1 MPHSKPVP
9 ITLTGA
15 ANNRFRQ
22 QALLGNPGHHRIL
35 ATVGIQALGPEAV
48 EGILHAVLSFK
59 EEDFRE
65 SFDPWGDRDMV
76 VVEFNGQKIF
86 GKIDVYDPSLEFM
99 SPDPADD
106 MVTVRVL
113 TVMFDFEY

>member
-1 MPHSKPVP
+1 MPQDRPVS
-9 ITLTGA
+9 ITPTGI

-22 QALLGNPGHHRIL
+22 QGLLGNPAHHRIL
-35 ATVGIQALGPEAV
+35 ATSGIQALGPAAV
-48 EGILHAVLSFK
+48 QEILYAVLSFK

-65 SFDPWGDRDMV
+65 SFDPWGDRDMIV
-76 VVEFNGQKIF
+76 IERHGQKIF
-86 GKIDVYDPSLEFM
+86 GKIDTFDPLLEFM

-106 MVTVRVL
+106 LVTVRVL